1 MRMQILDIITK
12 KKLGQPLTREEITY
26 FARGAA
32 DKTIPDYQLAALLM
46 AIRLNGMTAQET
58 TDLTLAMRD
67 SGDVCDLSAIPGK
80 KIDKHST
87 GGVGDTTTLIL
98 APLVAACGVPVAKMS
113 GRGLG
118 HTGGT
123 LDKLESIPGL
133 SVEETEE
140 RFIRQVQEIGLAVIG
155 QTAAL
160 APADKTLYALRDVT
174 STVDSLPLIAASIMS
189 KKLASGADGIVLDV
203 KTGSGALM
211 ETLPDALAL
220 AQTMVDIGKLAGKPV
235 VAVITSMAQPLG
247 THIGN
252 ALEVK
257 DAIDVLAG
265 RTQGDLLEISLLL
278 GSHMLVLAEK
288 AKTLPEAR
296 AMLENALSSGVGL
309 RKLAEMIAAQGGDPR
324 VVEDLSLL
332 PQAAV
337 KRVMRAETVGYL
349 SAMDTTALGM
359 AAQTMVDI
367 GKLAGKPVVAVITSM
382 AQPLGT
388 HIGNALEVKD
398 AIDVLAGRTQGDL
411 LEISLLLGSH
421 MLVLA
426 EKAKTL
432 PEARAM
438 LENALSSGVGLRKL
452 AEMIAAQG
460 GDPRVVEDLSLLPQ
474 AAVKRVMRAET
485 VGYLSAMDTTALG
498 MAAQRMGAGRAKKSD
513 MLDYSV
519 GYVLHV
525 RLGDEVTKDTPLATL
540 YARNEAE
547 AEEAEKAI
555 RKALT
560 IAKEKPSVPPL
571 WDAVVTAEGI
581 TYNR

>member
-1 MRMQILDIITK
+1 MAKRLQKGRITYAKDYDLGKIKQDKAFEKAVKQALDRDELMVYYQPIFSVEKGVYNSAEALVRLHDEELGWISPEDFIPIAERNGMIIEMGEVILDK
-12 KKLGQPLTREEITY
+12 
-26 FARGAA
+26 
-32 DKTIPDYQLAALLM
+32 
-46 AIRLNGMTAQET
+46 
-58 TDLTLAMRD
+58 
-67 SGDVCDLSAIPGK
+67 VC
-80 KIDKHST
+80 
-87 GGVGDTTTLIL
+87 
-98 APLVAACGVPVAKMS
+98 
-113 GRGLG
+113 
-118 HTGGT
+118 
-123 LDKLESIPGL
+123 
-133 SVEETEE
+133 
-140 RFIRQVQEIGLAVIG
+140 RFIH
-155 QTAAL
+155 
-160 APADKTLYALRDVT
+160 DFK
-174 STVDSLPLIAASIMS
+174 
-189 KKLASGADGIVLDV
+189 
-203 KTGSGALM
+203 
-211 ETLPDALAL
+211 L

-288 AKTLPEAR
+288 VKTLPEAR
-296 AMLENALSSGVGL
+296 AMLENALSSGAGL

-337 KRVMRAETVGYL
+337 KRVMRAET
-349 SAMDTTALGM
+349 A
-359 AAQTMVDI
+359 
-367 GKLAGKPVVAVITSM
+367 
-382 AQPLGT
+382 
-388 HIGNALEVKD
+388 
-398 AIDVLAGRTQGDL
+398 
-411 LEISLLLGSH
+411 
-421 MLVLA
+421 
-426 EKAKTL
+426 
-432 PEARAM
+432 
-438 LENALSSGVGLRKL
+438 
-452 AEMIAAQG
+452 
-460 GDPRVVEDLSLLPQ
+460 
-474 AAVKRVMRAET
+474 
-485 VGYLSAMDTTALG
+485 GYLSAMDTTALG

-525 RLGDEVTKDTPLATL
+525 RLGDEVTEDTLLATL

-560 IAKEKPSVPPL
+560 IAKEKPQTPKL

>member
-1 MRMQILDIITK
+1 
-12 KKLGQPLTREEITY
+12 
-26 FARGAA
+26 
-32 DKTIPDYQLAALLM
+32 
-46 AIRLNGMTAQET
+46 
-58 TDLTLAMRD
+58 
-67 SGDVCDLSAIPGK
+67 
-80 KIDKHST
+80 
-87 GGVGDTTTLIL
+87 
-98 APLVAACGVPVAKMS
+98 MS

-140 RFIRQVQEIGLAVIG
+140 RLIRQVQEIGLAVIG

-288 AKTLPEAR
+288 TKTLPEAR
-296 AMLENALSSGVGL
+296 AMLENALSSGAGL

-337 KRVMRAETVGYL
+337 KRVMRAET
-349 SAMDTTALGM
+349 A
-359 AAQTMVDI
+359 
-367 GKLAGKPVVAVITSM
+367 
-382 AQPLGT
+382 
-388 HIGNALEVKD
+388 
-398 AIDVLAGRTQGDL
+398 
-411 LEISLLLGSH
+411 
-421 MLVLA
+421 
-426 EKAKTL
+426 
-432 PEARAM
+432 
-438 LENALSSGVGLRKL
+438 
-452 AEMIAAQG
+452 
-460 GDPRVVEDLSLLPQ
+460 
-474 AAVKRVMRAET
+474 
-485 VGYLSAMDTTALG
+485 GYLSAMDTTALG

-525 RLGDEVTKDTPLATL
+525 RLGDEVTEDTPLATL

-571 WDAVVTAEGI
+571 WDAVVTAEEI